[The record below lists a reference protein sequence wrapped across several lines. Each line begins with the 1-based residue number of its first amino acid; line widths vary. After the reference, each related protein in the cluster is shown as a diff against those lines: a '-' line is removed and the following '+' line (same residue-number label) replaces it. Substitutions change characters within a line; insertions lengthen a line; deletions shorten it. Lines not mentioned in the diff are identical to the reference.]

1 MSGEQQAQEIP
12 LADEGSWAYLIAP
25 GGGEEGADP
34 LRDRVAETCEA
45 GGWPMV
51 RRSPAEAGD
60 TEDPGDFFE
69 GVRHAVE
76 NADVVVALLGGGGA
90 ALDAEL
96 ALAYGHRRPI
106 VGVRLGHEASYSSA
120 VQAMLERYERA
131 RVVTGEDPDGCAAR
145 LRDLFSDSD
154 FALTV
159 RAAGGERVGHV

>member
-1 MSGEQQAQEIP
+1 MTVEQRKQALP
-12 LADEGSWAYLIAP
+12 LADEGSWVYLIAP
-25 GGGEEGADP
+25 GSGEENADP

-45 GGWPMV
+45 GGWPTV
-51 RRSPAEAGD
+51 RRSPAEVSD

-76 NADVVVALLGGGGA
+76 NADVVVALLGDAGA

-106 VGVRLGHEASYSSA
+106 VAVRLSDEASYSSA

-131 RVVTGEDPDGCAAR
+131 RVVTGDDPDGCAAG

-159 RAAGGERVGHV
+159 RAAGGERVSHV